1 MFKKIL
7 VIAAAGFILT
17 GCTDKKAQEKALL
30 EDVIKT
36 HDKVMMDDGIVM
48 KNKMLLKDIAAKD
61 AAAAVKDS
69 VARYTKLLGD
79 ADDSM
84 MTWMNKFN
92 PDFSGK
98 SHDETMNYLN
108 TQKEQIGK
116 ISLQLDSAISASN
129 NYIKKAK

>member
-1 MFKKIL
+1 MLKKIF
-7 VIAAAGFILT
+7 VIAAAGFILA
-17 GCTDKKAQEKALL
+17 GCTDQKAQEKALL

-36 HDKVMMDDGIVM
+36 HDKVMMDDGTVM

-61 AAAAVKDS
+61 TAAAIKDS
-69 VARYTKLLGD
+69 AARYTKLLGD

-92 PDFSGK
+92 PDFTGK
-98 SHDETMNYLN
+98 SHEETMNYLN